1 LDRIDLYIESLI
13 FAAEKPISSDEIKK
27 ALESYTN
34 NEVDDDVIMDSID
47 LLTRKYDSKEYCFQ
61 IISISNGYT
70 FSTKKDFHD
79 LIGAHLKAINR
90 SKLTRAS
97 LETLAVIAYNQP
109 ATKPLVEQIRGVNS
123 DFSIQKLLD
132 KNLIEI
138 SGRDEGPG
146 KPLLY
151 VTTSRFLDHF
161 GIKTIKDLPELK
173 EFQQSINTVGYA
185 EEE

>member
-1 LDRIDLYIESLI
+1 MAIIDLYIESLI
-13 FAAEKPISSDEIKK
+13 FAAEKPISIEEIKN
-27 ALESYTN
+27 ALESYTD
-34 NEVDDDVIMDSID
+34 NEFEDDVILLKIE
-47 LLTRKYDSKEYCFQ
+47 LLTKKYSREEFSFQ

-70 FSTKKDFHD
+70 FSTKKEFHD
-79 LIGAHLKAINR
+79 LIGTHLKAENR
-90 SKLTRAS
+90 SKLTKAS

-132 KNLIEI
+132 KSLIEI
-138 SGRDEGPG
+138 KGRDDGPG

-151 VTTSRFLDHF
+151 VTTSRFLDFF

-173 EFQQSINTVGYA
+173 EFQQNTNTVGYA

>member
-13 FAAEKPISSDEIKK
+13 FAAEKPISIEEIKK
-27 ALESYTN
+27 ALESYTGS
-34 NEVDDDVIMDSID
+34 EVSDDVIIKNID
-47 LLTRKYDSKEYCFQ
+47 LISTKYNCEEYSFQ
-61 IISISNGYT
+61 VISISNGYT
-70 FSTKKDFHD
+70 FSTKKKFHD

-123 DFSIQKLLD
+123 DFSIQKLLE

-138 SGRDEGPG
+138 AGRDEGPG

-151 VTTSRFLDHF
+151 ITTSKFLDHF

-173 EFQQSINTVGYA
+173 EFQQNTNTVGLA